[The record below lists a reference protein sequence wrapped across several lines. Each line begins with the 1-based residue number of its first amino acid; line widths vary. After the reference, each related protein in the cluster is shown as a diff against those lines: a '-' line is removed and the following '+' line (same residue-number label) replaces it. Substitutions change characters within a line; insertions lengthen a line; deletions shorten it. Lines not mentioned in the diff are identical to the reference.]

1 MMNTDVGMIRK
12 WLRELDDA
20 FERARTFGPC
30 VFRLNKGE
38 CHNLV
43 QQILANIPSEIDRAE
58 HILRHSNRLVGS
70 AQSQAQMTIEQAQRE
85 ARLIIE
91 NAQREAERI
100 LEHARAE
107 QQRMLSQTEV
117 YQLAESQAREMVESA
132 REKAHQI
139 RQGADEYAYEV
150 LTQLETV
157 LAKVM
162 GTVQNGKVLLED
174 YLKQRVGTR
183 R

>member
-1 MMNTDVGMIRK
+1 MIHTDGMMIRK
-12 WLRELDDA
+12 WLRELDQA
-20 FERARTFGPC
+20 FENARSIGPF
-30 VFRLNKGE
+30 VLGLDKGE
-38 CHNLV
+38 CHNRV
-43 QQILANIPSEIDRAE
+43 QQILANLPSDFDKAERVLRETDRL
-58 HILRHSNRLVGS
+58 IGG
-70 AQSQAQMTIEQAQRE
+70 AQTEAQMTLAQAQEEARRILEQAQRE
-85 ARLIIE
+85 AEQILDR
-91 NAQREAERI
+91 AQQ
-100 LEHARAE
+100 E

-117 YQLAESQAREMVESA
+117 YQLAQTQAHEILESA

-150 LTQLETV
+150 LTQLEGA

-162 GTVQNGKVLLED
+162 NTVQNGKVLLED

>member
-1 MMNTDVGMIRK
+1 MIHMDVGTIRK
-12 WLRELDDA
+12 WLRELDQS
-20 FERARTFGPC
+20 FEKARSIGPF
-30 VFRLNKGE
+30 VLGLNKGE

-43 QQILANIPSEIDRAE
+43 QQILANIPSEIERAE
-58 HILRHSNRLVGS
+58 HILRHSDRLVGT
-70 AQSQAQMTIEQAQRE
+70 AQNQAQMTLEQAQEE
-85 ARLIIE
+85 ARRMIE
-91 NAQREAERI
+91 EARREAEQI
-100 LEHARAE
+100 LERARAE

-117 YQLAESQAREMVESA
+117 YQLAESQAREMIDTA

-150 LTQLETV
+150 LTQVENV

-162 GTVQNGKVLLED
+162 GTVQNGKVILED